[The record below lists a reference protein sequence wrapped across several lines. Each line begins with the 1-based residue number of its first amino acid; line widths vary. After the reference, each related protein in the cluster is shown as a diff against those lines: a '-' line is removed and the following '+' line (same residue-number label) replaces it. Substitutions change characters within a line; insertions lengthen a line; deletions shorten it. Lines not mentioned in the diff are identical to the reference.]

1 MLLGGGEVCFVAM
14 EMCAVCLPSP
24 PVGSAHLKWP
34 CPQLG
39 SFRKLLEW
47 EGGSGERAGMASAG
61 SHHCVSGH
69 CVPSGL
75 SEEKLAPICALREVE

>member
-1 MLLGGGEVCFVAM
+1 MFRCHGDVCSVS
-14 EMCAVCLPSP
+14 PSP
-24 PVGSAHLKWP
+24 PPHRRRF
-34 CPQLG
+34 CPPEVAMPPLG

-75 SEEKLAPICALREVE
+75 SEEKLAPICGLREVE

>member
-1 MLLGGGEVCFVAM
+1 MLRCHGDVCSVFP
-14 EMCAVCLPSP
+14 CSP
-24 PVGSAHLKWP
+24 AGSAHLKWP